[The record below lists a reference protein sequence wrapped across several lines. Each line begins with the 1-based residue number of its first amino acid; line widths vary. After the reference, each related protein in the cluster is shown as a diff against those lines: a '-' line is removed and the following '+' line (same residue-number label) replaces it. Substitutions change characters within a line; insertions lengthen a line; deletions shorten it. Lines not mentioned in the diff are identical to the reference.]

1 MQCLH
6 NARKEKNSLDML
18 LISVILT
25 VLILRSLS
33 EAQQIETVTGT
44 IFCNNDFSLY
54 INGEFIAEDP
64 IPTGPHNAVNVSF
77 RIQEGKN
84 ITFAIDARDLASNE
98 TGLEFDNRCVGSG
111 GLRAIFSNGVVTND
125 KWVCTTYHY
134 GPVNWKECYGAQ
146 TVRSQSLQIH
156 PGCRQNSTPPLE
168 GCFARYTTKP
178 DGWTS
183 PGFDDS
189 RWEYAIEWDE
199 SYVGWGA
206 RPSGCND
213 PNTIISPELDP
224 NGENITCPENIN
236 WGDSKFIWR
245 PDLDLDN
252 HLLCRYT
259 LSFGGSSG
267 SNTLV
272 TNISVLFFF
281 VSVVLTMNCY

>member
-1 MQCLH
+1 M
-6 NARKEKNSLDML
+6 
-18 LISVILT
+18 
-25 VLILRSLS
+25 
-33 EAQQIETVTGT
+33 ETITGT

-54 INGEFIAEDP
+54 INGELVAKDS
-64 IPTGPHNAVNVSF
+64 IPTIPHNAMNISF
-77 RIQEGKN
+77 HVEKDKD

-98 TGLEFDNRCVGSG
+98 TGLEFDNQCIGSG

-134 GPVNWKECYGAQ
+134 GPVNWKECFGAQ
-146 TVRSQSLQIH
+146 TVRNQSLQIH

-168 GCFARYTTKP
+168 GCFARYTRKP
-178 DGWTS
+178 DGWAS

-189 RWEYAIEWDE
+189 HWEYALEFNEDDA
-199 SYVGWGA
+199 GWGL
-206 RPSGCND
+206 RPQGCTN

-224 NGENITCPENIN
+224 KGENITCPENIN

-259 LSFGGSSG
+259 LSSGSSG
-267 SNTLV
+267 S
-272 TNISVLFFF
+272 SVLLMDFSLIFFL
-281 VSVVLTMNCY
+281 VVIVLTMIVNF